1 MVTVLQLSDTHLVE
15 DEPDPVDP
23 ASPDAGVRRT
33 LAALGDRRP
42 DLVLITGDV
51 TNDGSVEAC
60 RRLRALVEPLG
71 APILATPGNHDF
83 PRTVTEAFGTA
94 DTIELGGWRI
104 VTVDTTIVGH
114 DDGQVDVEAF
124 CSRLDA
130 VDTRPTLVAL
140 HHPPVSPSTH
150 AMFYLA
156 GATELLD
163 ACAARPHVRGIV
175 SGHLHEAFERTA
187 GDIALVGCPS
197 TWYAIVHE
205 GDTYRLADDEFVGAH
220 LFVLDDDGALSWERI
235 ERLPSRGSEVIAA
248 VELQP

>member
-15 DEPDPVDP
+15 VEPDPVDP

-60 RRLRALVEPLG
+60 RRLRELVEPLG
-71 APILATPGNHDF
+71 APILATPGNHDHSG
-83 PRTVTEAFGTA
+83 TVTAVFGTA
-94 DTIELGGWRI
+94 DTIELGAWRI
-104 VTVDTTIVGH
+104 IVVDTTIPGH

-130 VDTRPTLVAL
+130 VDPRPTLVAL
-140 HHPPVSPSTH
+140 HHPLVSPSTH
-150 AMFYLA
+150 AMFHLA

-163 ACAARPHVRGIV
+163 ACAARPHVRGIA

-187 GDIALVGCPS
+187 GDLALVGCPS

-205 GDTYRLADDEFVGAH
+205 GDTYRLVDDGFVGAH
-220 LFVLDDDGALSWERI
+220 LFELDDDGMLSWERI
-235 ERLPSRGSEVIAA
+235 ARRSVT
-248 VELQP
+248 VEP